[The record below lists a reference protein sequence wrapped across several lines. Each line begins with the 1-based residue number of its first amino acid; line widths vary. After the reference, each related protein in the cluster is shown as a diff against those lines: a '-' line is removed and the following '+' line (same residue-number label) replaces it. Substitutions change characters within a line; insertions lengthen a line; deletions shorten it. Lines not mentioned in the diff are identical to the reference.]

1 MTSTKHKR
9 TPLSEITKR
18 LKNSTDENTASIF
31 NNALF
36 DKTKTKQ
43 PQQPQPHDSRRSKD
57 HFQLQHIA
65 SNNHQKHQIPNA
77 KLLDS
82 IYRKFNKQEK
92 INSSPNLIARITKPQ
107 NYTKGDRLSILNPQS
122 SEFKIYRD
130 STENSI
136 TQTSITVKKRR
147 PKKKIHEVTVSNPR
161 SHLMGS
167 QPEEGKTIISITRD
181 LVDDDKLRKP
191 LSSQLEQQLTHIK
204 TMDFVLNYDQPV
216 KSIESSQDDSEA
228 YTIHSMVDFGQ
239 TFKIVTLKTDVGDA
253 IVKSFSNDKKNTII
267 VGLMLIK
274 DSCWINLKLGNRI
287 LLGNDFFK
295 MDWMGKELRFYYR
308 WFKLM

>member
-18 LKNSTDENTASIF
+18 LGNNTNKNASSIF

-43 PQQPQPHDSRRSKD
+43 PEQPHDSRRGKGQFHPPHTVSKT
-57 HFQLQHIA
+57 
-65 SNNHQKHQIPNA
+65 HQKHQIPNA
-77 KLLDS
+77 KLLNS
-82 IYRKFNKQEK
+82 IYRQFNKQEK
-92 INSSPNLIARITKPQ
+92 VSSGSNLIARITKPQ
-107 NYTKGDRLSILNPQS
+107 NNSKGNGLSILNLQS
-122 SEFKIYRD
+122 SEFKIYKD
-130 STENSI
+130 NTEESI
-136 TQTSITVKKRR
+136 TRTSSIAKKRK
-147 PKKKIHEVTVSNPR
+147 PKKKVHEVAVSD
-161 SHLMGS
+161 SGSQLMGS
-167 QPEEGKTIISITRD
+167 QHEEGTTIENISRD
-181 LVDDDKLRKP
+181 LGDDYKSRKP

-216 KSIESSQDDSEA
+216 KAIESSNDSA
-228 YTIHSMVDFGQ
+228 QTYTIHSMVDFGQ
-239 TFKIVTLKTDVGDA
+239 TFKIVTLKNDVGDDGN
-253 IVKSFSNDKKNTII
+253 VDSFSSDEKDMVS

-287 LLGNDFFK
+287 QLGNDFFR
-295 MDWMGKELRFYYR
+295 MDWRSKELRFYYR